1 MAENRTINIKI
12 NQNADEATQDF
23 KKYNKE
29 VGNTKKAYDA
39 VLKSGKPYEQQLA
52 DINKIVKET
61 PLNVRDMNKQIQAY
75 QSIALSA
82 GRETPVGRE
91 ALKAAADLRDRY
103 IDIQNETKRLADD
116 QKNLEGAMQ
125 GVATGVAVYGGVQSA
140 MALSGVESEKL
151 RETLVKLQAA
161 QTLMN
166 SINQVATAFEKESAL
181 MLTLKSA
188 KVTALTAATAAY
200 SAVTGTTTGLL
211 KAFRIALI
219 STGIGALVVGI
230 GLLIA
235 NFDKLTGLFAP
246 IIQGLK
252 DFGDW
257 IGLTS
262 FEEDK
267 LEQQRQKNAEEQRKR
282 EKAAIEAAE
291 KYRDEI
297 KKNADLEQR
306 YSNSRLEQL
315 ETQKK
320 LAEGNAT
327 EIGNIDKQITDEKIA
342 QLKRDKEAFIEQQ
355 KANLKIIE
363 EGMKAN
369 AAAEARIR
377 AGISSAGKDFY
388 KRKEENERKFY
399 KLQKQLRTDNFQD
412 LVDIDNQIAA
422 VEADATLR
430 EKAELKKRQ
439 ENYKN
444 YQKNR
449 LDAARKIEDLQND
462 LLEDGIDKE
471 LEINADKFRRLRE
484 DTAKNT
490 KLTAEEKK
498 QLNDLYTEQQEQSEA
513 EIREKY
519 DQKEI
524 DEQLKLQAEFDKIKE
539 QNEATFRTDEE
550 NELLAVALK
559 YDKLQSMAYGNAE
572 ALKEIEIA
580 RLNEQNEIKLKY
592 QNEELAGQ
600 DAINKQKIENE
611 KAVADAQNSIRD
623 AQIANVEAGI
633 SLLKDVAGKN
643 NKLQALAI
651 AAENAVG
658 IAKIIISTQAAN
670 AAAKLKYAAI
680 PGGLALAAAEITAN
694 KISAGIGIAAS
705 VAAAAK
711 GIAALKSSAPLE
723 SGGDVGGAAG
733 GSETIAP
740 EFNIVGDAGVN
751 QLAQIQQQPV
761 QAFVVSGEVT
771 TSQALDRN
779 RVQNATL

>member
-1 MAENRTINIKI
+1 MKRIN
-12 NQNADEATQDF
+12 
-23 KKYNKE
+23 
-29 VGNTKKAYDA
+29 
-39 VLKSGKPYEQQLA
+39 LK
-52 DINKIVKET
+52 
-61 PLNVRDMNKQIQAY
+61 
-75 QSIALSA
+75 
-82 GRETPVGRE
+82 
-91 ALKAAADLRDRY
+91 
-103 IDIQNETKRLADD
+103 
-116 QKNLEGAMQ
+116 
-125 GVATGVAVYGGVQSA
+125 
-140 MALSGVESEKL
+140 
-151 RETLVKLQAA
+151 
-161 QTLMN
+161 
-166 SINQVATAFEKESAL
+166 
-181 MLTLKSA
+181 
-188 KVTALTAATAAY
+188 
-200 SAVTGTTTGLL
+200 
-211 KAFRIALI
+211 
-219 STGIGALVVGI
+219 
-230 GLLIA
+230 
-235 NFDKLTGLFAP
+235 
-246 IIQGLK
+246 
-252 DFGDW
+252 
-257 IGLTS
+257 
-262 FEEDK
+262 
-267 LEQQRQKNAEEQRKR
+267 QQRQKNAEEQRKR

-484 DTAKNT
+484 DAAKNT